1 MMRGIVGFLFGAVA
15 VLLLRSTAL
24 SAFAVRGIV
33 FDVLAFGTLVF
44 ALKNGPAWGCSFGFV
59 LGLCADLDAAHW
71 LGRHALV
78 LTLLGYAS
86 GRIATTVVRESVPT
100 QFALVFVVTAIHQM
114 WTTLFELGG
123 LDAVPYLLARTAM
136 SALATALAGT
146 ALLIIARRLS
156 GGPLF
161 GHGSVQP
168 GQAR

>member
-1 MMRGIVGFLFGAVA
+1 MMRGIGGFLFGAVA

-33 FDVLAFGTLVF
+33 LDVLAFGTLVF
-44 ALKNGPAWGCSFGFV
+44 ALRNGPAWGCTFGFV

-86 GRIATTVVRESVPT
+86 GRIATTVVRESVRT
-100 QFALVFVVTAIHQM
+100 QFALVFVAVAIHQA
-114 WTTLFELGG
+114 WTTLFEMGG
-123 LDAVPYLLARTAM
+123 LDAAPYLLSRTGM
-136 SALATALAGT
+136 SALATAVAGT

-161 GHGSVQP
+161 GHASVQP